1 MSLIYLVSVGTVE
14 DGVRDFLQARV
25 AEAFGLR
32 VHCLDPLPEPSYAFD
47 PKRHQYSS
55 VSLMHELMRVCPG
68 SGARVLG
75 ITERDLFIPVLSFV
89 FGQAQLNGPLSV
101 VSLARLHQEFY
112 LFASD
117 DRLLEERALKES
129 MHELGH
135 TFGLVHCPEKSCP
148 MSLATNIRQLD
159 LKRPEWCVSCE
170 ILLQEAIVEWAREG

>member
-1 MSLIYLVSVGTVE
+1 VSLIYLVKVGTVE
-14 DGVRDFLQARV
+14 EGVLDFLQLGLAD
-25 AEAFGLR
+25 AFGLR
-32 VHCLDPLPEPSYAFD
+32 VHCLDSLPEPSYAFD

-55 VSLMHELMRVCPG
+55 VALMHELMKVCPG
-68 SGARVLG
+68 PGVRVLG

-112 LFASD
+112 QLPADS
-117 DRLLEERALKES
+117 RVVEERALKES

-159 LKRPEWCVSCE
+159 LKRTEWCVSCE
-170 ILLQEAIVEWAREG
+170 ILLEEVMVERG

>member
-1 MSLIYLVSVGTVE
+1 VTLIYLARVGKVE
-14 DGVRDFLQARV
+14 EGVLEFLQLRLAD
-25 AEAFGLR
+25 AFGLR

-47 PKRHQYSS
+47 PKRRQYSS
-55 VSLMHELMRVCPG
+55 VALMHELMKVCPPPD
-68 SGARVLG
+68 ARVLG

-112 LFASD
+112 QFAAD
-117 DRLLEERALKES
+117 NRLLEERALKES

-159 LKRPEWCVSCE
+159 LKRTEWCVSCE
-170 ILLQEAIVEWAREG
+170 ILLQEAIVE